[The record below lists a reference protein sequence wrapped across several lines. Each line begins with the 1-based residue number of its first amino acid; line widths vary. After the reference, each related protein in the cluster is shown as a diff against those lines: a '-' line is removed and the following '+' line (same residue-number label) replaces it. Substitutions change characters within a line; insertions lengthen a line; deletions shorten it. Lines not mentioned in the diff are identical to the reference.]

1 MMHRCRSASGERG
14 IRTHD
19 ELALITVFK
28 SERLWSSLYRLVSNS
43 AVTCGYVIAAI
54 RAGLA
59 RGVSCCV
66 ACWRDVSAAPLSA
79 VPHG

>member
-28 SERLWSSLYRLVSNS
+28 TV
-43 AVTCGYVIAAI
+43 AI
-54 RAGLA
+54 G
-59 RGVSCCV
+59 
-66 ACWRDVSAAPLSA
+66 
-79 VPHG
+79 H